1 MSDVADQCLLRARF
15 RAENQYESL
24 RRALGIVLQREG
36 WKVEQIS
43 FIAGAHSLNEQDLRK
58 DLKLFQ
64 VPEASIESI
73 GSKLAMR
80 IFDEYA
86 NILKCMYSTRF
97 NRGPARTGTSL
108 EVQPAPSAFTPSL
121 ISTLETGRPD
131 KFRKR
136 KKGGKK
142 EKR

>member
-1 MSDVADQCLLRARF
+1 M
-15 RAENQYESL
+15 
-24 RRALGIVLQREG
+24 
-36 WKVEQIS
+36 KVEQIS
-43 FIAGAHSLNEQDLRK
+43 FIGGARSLNVQDLRK
-58 DLKLFQ
+58 NLKFYQ

-97 NRGPARTGTSL
+97 NGGSTRAGTSS
-108 EVQPAPSAFTPSL
+108 EAQPTPNADTPSL

-136 KKGGKK
+136 GKREQREERK
-142 EKR
+142 LN